1 MSAGHRIPG
10 TGERPTMTAGARPF
24 GCCLPRLL
32 AVLVC
37 ACSSA
42 PAVADDAIPDPV
54 REALRAQKIPV
65 DAVSVVVQDTRDA
78 RPILRVAAARARH
91 PASVIK
97 LLTTFSGL
105 ETLGPNYTWKTEAYR
120 SGSLQNERLSG
131 DLFIKGYGD
140 PFLVTERFW
149 LFLRAL
155 LDRGMR
161 DIEGDLVLD
170 NSYFETLAGQPGDF
184 DGKPHRVYNAM
195 PDALTLN
202 FQATQFELIPDA
214 EADRVRLITT
224 PPLANLSMENS
235 LRLVGGPCRSE
246 HRRPRLDIEADRS
259 AARVRVSGDIARD
272 CSGVAL
278 NRLTLPPSAHLFG
291 AFRALWAEQGGQF
304 NGALRL
310 GHVDPDAVLV
320 YRQNSQPL
328 SELVRGMNKFSNNF
342 MTRQLMLTLGA
353 ESAGPPG
360 SLEKGRAAIQSWL
373 NARGI
378 DLPNLVLDNGAGLSR
393 KTRISADG
401 MARLLQAAYESTYM
415 PEFMSSLPLAAL
427 DGTMRRRLRAEPLA
441 GRAHIKTG
449 SLRDVSA
456 MAGYVTLPNGQ
467 RRIVVT
473 LINHAGI
480 RHWQGWEVQDAV
492 LRWAYAH

>member
-1 MSAGHRIPG
+1 
-10 TGERPTMTAGARPF
+10 
-24 GCCLPRLL
+24 
-32 AVLVC
+32 
-37 ACSSA
+37 
-42 PAVADDAIPDPV
+42 
-54 REALRAQKIPV
+54 
-65 DAVSVVVQDTRDA
+65 
-78 RPILRVAAARARH
+78 
-91 PASVIK
+91 
-97 LLTTFSGL
+97 
-105 ETLGPNYTWKTEAYR
+105 
-120 SGSLQNERLSG
+120 
-131 DLFIKGYGD
+131 
-140 PFLVTERFW
+140 
-149 LFLRAL
+149 
-155 LDRGMR
+155 
-161 DIEGDLVLD
+161 VLD

-184 DGKPHRVYNAM
+184 DGKPHRVYNAL

-214 EADRVRLITT
+214 DADRVRLITT

-259 AARVRVSGDIARD
+259 MARVRVSGDIARD
-272 CSGVAL
+272 CSDVAL

-291 AFRALWAEQGGQF
+291 AFRALWTEQGGQF
-304 NGALRL
+304 NGTLRL
-310 GHVDPDAVLV
+310 GQVDSKAALV
-320 YRQNSQPL
+320 YRQHSQPL

-342 MTRQLMLTLGA
+342 MTRQLMLTMGA

-373 NARGI
+373 QARRI
-378 DLPNLVLDNGAGLSR
+378 DLPHLVLDNGAGLSR

-427 DGTMRRRLRAEPLA
+427 DGTMRRRLRQDPLA

-467 RRIVVT
+467 RRIVVA
-473 LINHAGI
+473 LINHPGI
-480 RHWQGWEVQDAV
+480 RHWQGWEIQDAV